1 MISLL
6 IAEHGDLQIGRNKMA
21 KENQKE
27 VFYVGLNDPR
37 GVRKNVLESTR
48 DLIQTIKSQDNLK
61 QIRTQKF
68 MLIEELKNQMVQVD
82 NLMNR
87 LKRALPS
94 SRDKEQS
101 IPMPKKKINAPRKI
115 KDIDKLEAELA
126 DIEAKL
132 SGM

>member
-1 MISLL
+1 M
-6 IAEHGDLQIGRNKMA
+6 E

-27 VFYVGLNDPR
+27 VFYVGLNNPKEI
-37 GVRKNVLESTR
+37 RKSVLESTR
-48 DLIQTIKSQDNLK
+48 DIIQVIKTQDSLK
-61 QIRTQKF
+61 QIRTKKYV
-68 MLIEELKNQMVQVD
+68 LIEELKNQMVQID

-94 SRDKEQS
+94 SREKEQTSPS
-101 IPMPKKKINAPRKI
+101 ISNKRRIEAPRKI

-132 SGM
+132 GEL

>member
-1 MISLL
+1 
-6 IAEHGDLQIGRNKMA
+6 MA

-27 VFYVGLNDPR
+27 VFYVGLNNPR
-37 GVRKNVLESTR
+37 GVRKNVLESTK

-68 MLIEELKNQMVQVD
+68 MLIEELKNQMVQID

-87 LKRALPS
+87 LKRVLPS
-94 SRDKEQS
+94 SRDKNQTT
-101 IPMPKKKINAPRKI
+101 PYLPNKKRINAPRKI

>member
-1 MISLL
+1 
-6 IAEHGDLQIGRNKMA
+6 MA